1 MNDFENTMLEM
12 MSELSV
18 NMVSMGADIS
28 TLKEDLAAVKEEV
41 TSVKEDLTAVKE
53 EVTSVKEEVTAVKE
67 EVTSVREDL
76 TSVKE
81 EVTSIKK
88 DVRELKDSVTKLE
101 ITQENEI
108 LPRLKEIESC
118 YLDTYKRYQEG
129 NDDIESLKVDVTT
142 IKNYLAKAN

>member
-28 TLKEDLAAVKEEV
+28 TLKEDL
-41 TSVKEDLTAVKE
+41 TAVKE
-53 EVTSVKEEVTAVKE
+53 EVTSIKKD
-67 EVTSVREDL
+67 VTSL
-76 TSVKE
+76 
-81 EVTSIKK
+81 KK

>member
-1 MNDFENTMLEM
+1 MHDFENTMLEM

-18 NMVSMGADIS
+18 NMTSMGTDIR
-28 TLKEDLAAVKEEV
+28 TLKEDL
-41 TSVKEDLTAVKE
+41 TS
-53 EVTSVKEEVTAVKE
+53 VKE

-81 EVTSIKK
+81 EVTSIKKDVTSLKK

-129 NDDIESLKVDVTT
+129 NDDIESLKVDVTM
-142 IKNYLAKAN
+142 IKNFLAKAN

>member
-28 TLKEDLAAVKEEV
+28 TLKEDLTAVKEEV
-41 TSVKEDLTAVKE
+41 TSVKEDL
-53 EVTSVKEEVTAVKE
+53 TAVKE

-81 EVTSIKK
+81 EVTSIKKDVTSLKK

>member
-28 TLKEDLAAVKEEV
+28 TLKEDL
-41 TSVKEDLTAVKE
+41 
-53 EVTSVKEEVTAVKE
+53 TAVKE

-81 EVTSIKK
+81 EVTSVREDLTSVKEEVTSIKKDVTSLKK

>member
-28 TLKEDLAAVKEEV
+28 TLKEDLTAVKEEV
-41 TSVKEDLTAVKE
+41 TSVKEDL
-53 EVTSVKEEVTAVKE
+53 TAVKE

>member
-1 MNDFENTMLEM
+1 MR
-12 MSELSV
+12 
-18 NMVSMGADIS
+18 
-28 TLKEDLAAVKEEV
+28 
-41 TSVKEDLTAVKE
+41 EDLT
-53 EVTSVKEEVTAVKE
+53 SVKE

-81 EVTSIKK
+81 EVTSIKKDVTSLKK